1 MSGNGEG
8 CQKDTQVVKRARAQS
23 IILTTNEDAASIQL
37 ITSATKP
44 ALDDPR
50 PPGDKFANVDPTQY
64 EGTWTGKDYQNQPIT
79 ISITKV
85 SGYRANVTFESSSGL
100 QFQRALITTKGT
112 FRIGNSQFKLTG
124 NGVAQ
129 INTIVTDPT
138 TGIQTDQQA
147 VLNRKS

>member
-1 MSGNGEG
+1 MG
-8 CQKDTQVVKRARAQS
+8 QKLSLIHIYSAAAPQS
-23 IILTTNEDAASIQL
+23 VIS
-37 ITSATKP
+37 
-44 ALDDPR
+44 
-50 PPGDKFANVDPTQY
+50 PGDKFANVDPTQY
-64 EGTWTGKDYQNQPIT
+64 QGTWTGKDFKNQPIT

-85 SGYRANVTFESSSGL
+85 SGYRANVTLQSSSGL

-138 TGIQTDQQA
+138 TGIQTNQQA
-147 VLNRKS
+147 VLDRQS